1 MPQLKTEPFKPAA
14 DSNLDIEEIIG
25 APLVAAARANSMMLR
40 EQTKFLMDFC
50 FNKRENEDIY
60 DPVII
65 QMSITRGVLVPG
77 EGSGDSAKV
86 QQISTTFNLPLIT
99 MIPINSLAVETI
111 TIEFDM
117 ELTTHIEKKS
127 DAQSPIGGSRATESK
142 TQLRGK
148 LSYPSKERMTRSDKD
163 QYRSESSSKLS
174 VNVKAGPLPL
184 PVGVQ
189 MILELYTK
197 AFSPILEDPAD
208 KNKSKDSEPIELRLN
223 PGAQ

>member
-1 MPQLKTEPFKPAA
+1 MPQTEPFKPKP
-14 DSNLDIEEIIG
+14 DSNLDIEEMIG

-50 FNKRENEDIY
+50 FNKRENEDVY

-77 EGSGDSAKV
+77 EGPGDTAEI

-111 TIEFDM
+111 SVEFDL
-117 ELTTHIEKKS
+117 ELTTHIEKDS
-127 DAQSPIGGSRATESK
+127 DAQSSIGGSGATESK
-142 TQLRGK
+142 TRLRGK
-148 LSYPSKERMTRSDKD
+148 LSYQSKERVTRSDKN
-163 QYRSESSSKLS
+163 QYRSESASKLS

-197 AFSPILEDPAD
+197 AFHPIPED
-208 KNKSKDSEPIELRLN
+208 KSQDFPLVIPLN
-223 PGAQ
+223 P